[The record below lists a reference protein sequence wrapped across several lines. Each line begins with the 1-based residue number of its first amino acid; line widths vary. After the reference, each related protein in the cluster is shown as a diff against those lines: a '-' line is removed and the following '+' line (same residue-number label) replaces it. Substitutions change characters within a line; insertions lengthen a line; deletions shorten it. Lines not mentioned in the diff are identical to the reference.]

1 MSKKGTTSYR
11 IGDQNALH
19 YITITVVEWL
29 DVFTRRKYKEIVINS
44 LSYCRK
50 EKGLELYG
58 YVIMTNHI
66 HLICRAKEGFE
77 LSDIL
82 RDFKRH
88 TAKHIINEI
97 QENLQESRKEWILK
111 IMQNLGESNKKN
123 KTYQFWRQ
131 DNHPIEL
138 YKAETIQQKLDY
150 IHNNPVEEGFVLKP
164 EDYLYSSARN
174 YAELESVLEIDL
186 IN

>member
-1 MSKKGTTSYR
+1 MGTKGTTSYH
-11 IGDQNALH
+11 IGNQNALH
-19 YITITVVEWL
+19 YITIATVEWV
-29 DVFTRRKYKEIVINS
+29 DIFTRREYKDILVNS
-44 LSYCRK
+44 LRYCRK
-50 EKGLELYG
+50 EKGLGLYG

-66 HLICRAKEGFE
+66 HLICKAKEGFE

-88 TAKHIINEI
+88 TAKYILIKLESP
-97 QENLQESRKEWILK
+97 QESRRVCILEILHK
-111 IMQNLGESNKKN
+111 AGEINQKN

-138 YKAETIQQKLDY
+138 FKKETIQQKLDY
-150 IHNNPVEEGFVLKP
+150 IHNNPVVEGFVKNP

-174 YAELESVLEIDL
+174 YAGLEAVIEIDKL
-186 IN
+186 

>member
-1 MSKKGTTSYR
+1 MSTKGTTSYR

-19 YITITVVEWL
+19 FITITTVEWI
-29 DVFTRRKYKEIVINS
+29 DIFTRRMYKDILIES
-44 LSYCRK
+44 LKFCQK
-50 EKGLELYG
+50 EKGLELYA

-66 HLICRAKEGFE
+66 HLICRAKENFK

-88 TAKHIINEI
+88 TAKHIIKEIKENE
-97 QENLQESRKEWILK
+97 QESRKKWILEILQK
-111 IMQNLGESNKKN
+111 VGKENPKN

-138 YKAETIQQKLDY
+138 YKAETIQQKIDY
-150 IHNNPVEEGFVLKP
+150 IHNNPIEEGIVQNP

-174 YAELESVLEIDL
+174 YAEFESVLKIEILD
-186 IN
+186 